1 MDDDIVD
8 DAGAESVATGPA
20 PTRPA
25 PGPPRQNGSTTNTGR
40 GVQQPTPQSLGSR
53 ASASAILVSPRQKG
67 NPALSHI
74 KSVGWEYSDI
84 PADFVLGA
92 TTCALF
98 LSLKYHRL
106 HPEYIYTRIKA
117 LGGRYNLR
125 IVLVLVDIDN
135 HEDPLKELSK
145 TSLINNVTIILSWS
159 SQEAGRYLEL
169 YKNYE
174 HAAPTSIKGI
184 QSTTYSD
191 QLVDFVTVPRG
202 INKTDAVGLVA
213 TFGSI
218 RTAVNARPEEISMI
232 SGWGEKKVQ
241 RWCKAVRDP
250 FRARKAK
257 RRGLDREGST
267 MTPALSRD
275 TTRGEGV
282 PALSRGLTQ
291 AEKEINARL
300 GIGEPLALNVGPEE
314 RAGDAT
320 SDADKRRET
329 RPAED
334 LLTWEPGADEE
345 EALAAMVASEP
356 SKLQSLGVSA
366 LAGQKRT
373 ATNDELEDDLSKLAN
388 QSKTI

>member
-1 MDDDIVD
+1 MEDEIVD
-8 DAGAESVATGPA
+8 DADLAGLDSASRPSAAPA
-20 PTRPA
+20 
-25 PGPPRQNGSTTNTGR
+25 RQNGGTNGSSSR
-40 GVQQPTPQSLGSR
+40 AVQQPKPQSLGPR
-53 ASASAILVSPRQKG
+53 ASASVILVSPRQKG
-67 NPALSHI
+67 NPALNHI

-92 TTCALF
+92 TTAALF

-125 IVLVLVDIDN
+125 IVLVLVDIEN

-145 TSLINNVTIILSWS
+145 TSLINNVTLILSWS

-202 INKTDAVGLVA
+202 INKTDAVSLVA

-218 RTAVNARPEEISMI
+218 RTGINARPEEIELI
-232 SGWGEKKVQ
+232 SGWGQKKVQ
-241 RWCKAVRDP
+241 RWHKTVREP
-250 FRARKAK
+250 FRNKKAK
-257 RRGLDREGST
+257 HRGLARETSGL
-267 MTPALSRD
+267 TPALSRGS
-275 TTRGEGV
+275 TRDDATPG
-282 PALSRGLTQ
+282 LSRDMTQ
-291 AEKEINARL
+291 LDRQVAARL
-300 GIGEPLALNVGPEE
+300 GIGEALPIEAGP
-314 RAGDAT
+314 AATSGNAT
-320 SDADKRRET
+320 SDADRRPET

-334 LLTWEPGADEE
+334 VPTWEPGADEE
-345 EALAAMVASEP
+345 EAMAAMSAAATSRTPQEPAKRKKRPVDEELGDGVAAALG
-356 SKLQSLGVSA
+356 KL
-366 LAGQKRT
+366 R
-373 ATNDELEDDLSKLAN
+373 
-388 QSKTI
+388 KT

>member
-8 DAGAESVATGPA
+8 DADLADLDSGSRPSAGPS
-20 PTRPA
+20 RPSITS
-25 PGPPRQNGSTTNTGR
+25 NGSSSR
-40 GVQQPTPQSLGSR
+40 AVQQPKPQALPSK
-53 ASASAILVSPRQKG
+53 SASVILVSPRQKG
-67 NPALSHI
+67 NPALNHI
-74 KSVGWEYSDI
+74 RSVGWEYSDI
-84 PADFVLGA
+84 PADFVLGS

-125 IVLVLVDIDN
+125 IVLTLVDIDN

-145 TSLINNVTIILSWS
+145 TSLINNVTVILSWS

-202 INKTDAVGLVA
+202 INKTDAVSLVA

-218 RTAVNARPEEISMI
+218 KTAINARPEEIALI

-241 RWCKAVRDP
+241 RWCKTVREP
-250 FRARKAK
+250 FRTKKAK
-257 RRGLDREGST
+257 QRGFGREVSGLTPSLSRNAT
-267 MTPALSRD
+267 RDGATPALSRGN
-275 TTRGEGV
+275 TT
-282 PALSRGLTQ
+282 
-291 AEKEINARL
+291 AEREVAARL
-300 GIGEPLALNVGPEE
+300 GIGEELPNVTEPVET
-314 RAGDAT
+314 AGATT
-320 SDADKRRET
+320 SDADRRPQT
-329 RPAED
+329 RIAED
-334 LLTWEPGADEE
+334 VPTWEPGADEE
-345 EALAAMVASEP
+345 EAMAEMSDQVVRKPKERTSTVS
-356 SKLQSLGVSA
+356 SK
-366 LAGQKRT
+366 KRP
-373 ATNDELEDDLSKLAN
+373 ADETLEDGVAAALSKLRR
-388 QSKTI
+388 S

>member
-1 MDDDIVD
+1 MDD
-8 DAGAESVATGPA
+8 GAEGSSNA
-20 PTRPA
+20 RPNS
-25 PGPPRQNGSTTNTGR
+25 GPPRQNDSSAGGTGR
-40 GVQQPTPQSLGSR
+40 GVQQPTPQGLGPR
-53 ASASAILVSPRQKG
+53 QGASVILVSPRQKG
-67 NPALSHI
+67 NPALNNI

-106 HPEYIYTRIKA
+106 HPEYIYGRIKA

-125 IVLVLVDIDN
+125 LVLVLVDIEN

-202 INKTDAVGLVA
+202 INKTDAVSLVA

-218 RTAVNARPEEISMI
+218 RTAINARPEEIALI

-241 RWCKAVRDP
+241 RWCKTVREP
-250 FRARKAK
+250 FRPRKAK
-257 RRGLDREGST
+257 ERGLDREASG

-275 TTRGEGV
+275 TTRDEPT
-282 PALSRGLTQ
+282 PALSRGATQ
-291 AEKEINARL
+291 VERQINARL
-300 GIGEPLALNVGPEE
+300 GIGAHLLVDDGPDETT
-314 RAGDAT
+314 GDAT
-320 SDADKRRET
+320 SDADKRRQT

-334 LLTWEPGADEE
+334 LDTWEPGDDEE
-345 EALAAMVASEP
+345 EALAAMSAMEEAPQPMVPTTGRASAV
-356 SKLQSLGVSA
+356 LQTMNW
-366 LAGQKRT
+366 QT
-373 ATNDELEDDLSKLAN
+373 E
-388 QSKTI
+388 

>member
-8 DAGAESVATGPA
+8 DGALESAAAGAATSRSNAESQ
-20 PTRPA
+20 
-25 PGPPRQNGSTTNTGR
+25 RQNGNTTSTGR
-40 GVQQPTPQSLGSR
+40 GVQQPKPQSLGPR

-67 NPALSHI
+67 NPALGHI

-125 IVLVLVDIDN
+125 LVLVLVDIDN
-135 HEDPLKELSK
+135 HEDPLRELSK

-202 INKTDAVGLVA
+202 INKTDAVSLVA

-218 RTAVNARPEEISMI
+218 RTAVNARPEELSLI

-241 RWCKAVRDP
+241 RWSKAVRDP
-250 FRARKAK
+250 FRATKAK
-257 RRGLDREGST
+257 KRGPTRE
-267 MTPALSRD
+267 
-275 TTRGEGV
+275 
-282 PALSRGLTQ
+282 
-291 AEKEINARL
+291 N
-300 GIGEPLALNVGPEE
+300 IGTDKD
-314 RAGDAT
+314 AGA
-320 SDADKRRET
+320 SLPDADKRAPVRV
-329 RPAED
+329 AED
-334 LLTWEPGADEE
+334 VQIWEPGADEE
-345 EALAAMVASEP
+345 EALAEMAGIRSTNAP
-356 SKLQSLGVSA
+356 SNQTP
-366 LAGQKRT
+366 GQKR
-373 ATNDELEDDLSKLAN
+373 AAPADDLSDGVAAALRKLR
-388 QSKTI
+388 KT